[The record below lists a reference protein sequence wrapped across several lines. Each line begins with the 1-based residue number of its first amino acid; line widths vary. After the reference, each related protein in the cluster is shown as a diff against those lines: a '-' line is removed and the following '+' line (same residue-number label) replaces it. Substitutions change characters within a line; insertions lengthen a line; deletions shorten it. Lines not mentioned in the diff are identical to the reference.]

1 MEQEPTTDTTIEP
14 TTSATAQTEAPIR
27 TATVRADTPPPPAP
41 PAQIPRAD
49 AAPSPDLVALLRR
62 CAAVN
67 WEAIDLDLPRGGYTC
82 QVGAEL
88 DEAAATVKCEC
99 GRALIIGLDGA
110 SRARCQGCG
119 AVFRH
124 VLLIQREDMTPSTGA
139 LFVAELLRA
148 AGVTP

>member
-1 MEQEPTTDTTIEP
+1 MDQEPTTETTPEP
-14 TTSATAQTEAPIR
+14 PPTEAPIR
-27 TATVRADTPPPPAP
+27 TAIVRTDTPPPPP
-41 PAQIPRAD
+41 PPVEIPRAV
-49 AAPSPDLVALLRR
+49 APPFAELADLLRR

-67 WEAIDLDLPRGGYTC
+67 WETIDLDLPRGGYTC

-88 DEAAATVKCEC
+88 QEAAANVTCDCK
-99 GRALIIGLDGA
+99 RKLIIGLDGA
-110 SRARCQGCG
+110 SRSRCPGCG

-139 LFVAELLRA
+139 LFVGELLRT